1 MTSAPLRWGDI
12 VLVVLPGQHPR
23 GREQEGL
30 RPAVVVG
37 IPPQPLRFP
46 LLLLAPLTSQRGPWA
61 EAHPELYPSV
71 GADSLGLR
79 KPSIV
84 LMDQIR
90 ACDLSRIRARIGK
103 LDRDGSDRVRTALQ
117 AIFAGE

>member
-12 VLVVLPGQHPR
+12 VLVVLPGQRPQ

-37 IPPQPLRFP
+37 LPPQPLRFP
-46 LLLLAPLTSQRGPWA
+46 LLLLAPFTSQRGPWT
-61 EAHPELYPSV
+61 EANPVLYPSV
-71 GADSLGLR
+71 HADSLGLR

-90 ACDLSRIRARIGK
+90 ACDLSRVRSRIGQ
-103 LDRDGSDRVRTALQ
+103 LDSEGSDRVRTALR
-117 AIFAGE
+117 AVFAME